1 MSQTNLG
8 VSDERTRNISE
19 LEKLAAQIIGL
30 KKTVL
35 PRRPIVIE
43 FCGSPKAG
51 KSSCINSLAMFLRRN
66 EIRTIVISE
75 RGAMCPIRNKFD
87 PSFNIWAGCSG
98 LVQFSEIIAN
108 HSKYYD
114 VVIMDRGLFDAVCWF
129 HWQKRLRKLHEKHYK
144 RFVDFF
150 LAPKWI
156 SKISVLYLFTTDPAI
171 SLQREHA
178 TLLTN
183 KQGTIMN
190 QEVLADFNDATEEC
204 VGLHGVHFGK
214 KIRRIDTTN
223 INQDEVSYRVTKDI
237 LETLNAMIVE
247 KIAYFD
253 RDILKNVDVNVETF
267 DAFEIFGKIKRLNFG
282 ARDDIEDKDFALQ
295 PVPIAVVT
303 DSEGKRIVVAKKLS
317 SATSDGSP
325 ERRRDLIYFGGHI
338 REEDEWGEYGSGSVA
353 DVVSAALSRE
363 LKEELDID
371 YDASTDRPVFCIWDR
386 SNNRSAKHIAL
397 VYHVKI
403 DRQSMRVVTDRKEF
417 AERGAHIVDVSNL
430 KERRHNF
437 ESWSANIYQ
446 KLLHQI

>member
-1 MSQTNLG
+1 
-8 VSDERTRNISE
+8 
-19 LEKLAAQIIGL
+19 
-30 KKTVL
+30 
-35 PRRPIVIE
+35 
-43 FCGSPKAG
+43 
-51 KSSCINSLAMFLRRN
+51 MFLRRN

-114 VVIMDRGLFDAVCWF
+114 IVIMDRGLFDAVCWF

-214 KIRRIDTTN
+214 KIRRICAA
-223 INQDEVSYRVTKDI
+223 S
-237 LETLNAMIVE
+237 
-247 KIAYFD
+247 
-253 RDILKNVDVNVETF
+253 
-267 DAFEIFGKIKRLNFG
+267 
-282 ARDDIEDKDFALQ
+282 
-295 PVPIAVVT
+295 AVLLLH
-303 DSEGKRIVVAKKLS
+303 R
-317 SATSDGSP
+317 
-325 ERRRDLIYFGGHI
+325 
-338 REEDEWGEYGSGSVA
+338 GSGRAVA
-353 DVVSAALSRE
+353 AGVSRSRYALSGG
-363 LKEELDID
+363 
-371 YDASTDRPVFCIWDR
+371 ATRPR
-386 SNNRSAKHIAL
+386 SHKSGL
-397 VYHVKI
+397 
-403 DRQSMRVVTDRKEF
+403 
-417 AERGAHIVDVSNL
+417 
-430 KERRHNF
+430 
-437 ESWSANIYQ
+437 
-446 KLLHQI
+446 